1 MKMLKIAALT
11 LAGALPLLPA
21 LATAQ
26 GDEVTIIK
34 FKKTG
39 IMHSQKANP

>member
-34 FKKTG
+34 FKNCETC
-39 IMHSQKANP
+39 IHRR